1 MDGDLIK
8 PTPTDRRPIRRA
20 GVWIA
25 LAATLLSCRESAGQ
39 VRHSYDSTTIVRPS
53 PQVIQAAAPVE
64 LANSSPRHAVVSALT
79 EDQASTGGQ
88 SGNRPHSTPI
98 AEALNRKGSVT
109 FRKTPLAEAV
119 FLLSELWHIN
129 IVAGESVSGE
139 VSGAF
144 HDAPLREVLA
154 AALTASG
161 YSYRQT
167 GNSLIVLPIDDVGAD
182 DPEFVS
188 QMIRLPPD
196 LDDLD
201 STIEAVQ
208 LLLSQ
213 RGQSRVVGTGGLLV
227 VDTPARVDRIRD
239 LLTELSPGSRAPAS
253 PPPASLSAPDSMANA
268 SDLSAAGGA
277 GDIIQNGIAYFSPQF
292 TEADEMAEPLREA
305 LGEDVV
311 VAVYPEENRIMVKGN
326 AAQLSLAE
334 DAISQLDVPRQQ
346 VRITAMIYD
355 VGLSELEELG
365 LNLSR
370 DLRAIA
376 VANNEALES
385 VASNVDS
392 LYVFTSNLASGGA
405 AQLGIRTITDTLGAN
420 VLLEALDATAE
431 AKLLADP
438 SITVGDRRQASI
450 RIVRKIPI
458 VGANPVE
465 NSNAVF
471 TQTEF
476 EEAGVILTVQPR
488 ISRDGTIELQVSP
501 EYSVV
506 AELTATGPV
515 IDSRT
520 ADTTVRVGDGQMF
533 VLGGLRQKS
542 IVESKRGIPY
552 LQDVKY
558 VGAIFRSHRTEVR
571 ESELIVFL
579 KPELVTPYSP
589 GSLREQQAAC
599 VAQGQLDRIPYASTR
614 PQTPCCV
621 DHYCPNHYP
630 RCRING
636 GSQELGMMGGHGIEC
651 MPLCEQVI
659 DSRIGQDRP
668 LETLAPPMSNSHVP
682 TATPTPSP
690 QRAPESRRPVE
701 AAEQVDVGFAPVHID
716 TAFSGT
722 SEAAR

>member
-1 MDGDLIK
+1 M
-8 PTPTDRRPIRRA
+8 
-20 GVWIA
+20 
-25 LAATLLSCRESAGQ
+25 
-39 VRHSYDSTTIVRPS
+39 
-53 PQVIQAAAPVE
+53 
-64 LANSSPRHAVVSALT
+64 
-79 EDQASTGGQ
+79 
-88 SGNRPHSTPI
+88 
-98 AEALNRKGSVT
+98 
-109 FRKTPLAEAV
+109 
-119 FLLSELWHIN
+119 
-129 IVAGESVSGE
+129 SGE
-139 VSGAF
+139 VNGAF
-144 HDAPLREVLA
+144 HDAPLREVLS

-213 RGQSRVVGTGGLLV
+213 RGQSRVVGTGVLLV
-227 VDTPARVDRIRD
+227 VDTPARVSRIRD
-239 LLTELSPGSRAPAS
+239 LLTELSPRAVAPTS
-253 PPPASLSAPDSMANA
+253 PPPSGSAAPDSVAA
-268 SDLSAAGGA
+268 TTELSATGGA
-277 GDIIQNGIAYFSPQF
+277 GDIVQNSIAYFSPQF

-311 VAVYPEENRIMVKGN
+311 VAVYPEENRIMVRGD

-334 DAISQLDVPRQQ
+334 DAIAHLDVPRQQ

-355 VGLSELEELG
+355 VGLVELEELG

-376 VANNEALES
+376 VANNEALET

-392 LYVFTSNLASGGA
+392 IYVFTSNLASGGA
-405 AQLGIRTITDTLGAN
+405 AQMGIRTITDTLGAN
-420 VLLEALDATAE
+420 VLLEALDSIAE

-438 SITVGDRRQASI
+438 SITVGDRHQASI

-458 VGANPVE
+458 VGANPVA

-506 AELTATGPV
+506 AERTVTGPV

-520 ADTTVRVGDGQMF
+520 ADTTVRVGNGQMF

-542 IVESKRGIPY
+542 IVESKRGVPY
-552 LQDVKY
+552 LKDVKY
-558 VGAIFRSHRTEVR
+558 VGALFRSHSTEVR

-589 GSLREQQAAC
+589 GSPREQRAAC
-599 VAQGQLDRIPYASTR
+599 VAQGQLDRIPYASR
-614 PQTPCCV
+614 YPQTPCCV

-651 MPLCEQVI
+651 MPMCEQVI
-659 DSRIGQDRP
+659 DSRTIEDHP
-668 LETLAPPMSNSHVP
+668 LETLAPPMSNSAAP
-682 TATPTPSP
+682 TTSP
-690 QRAPESRRPVE
+690 APLAERAPELPRH
-701 AAEQVDVGFAPVHID
+701 VDGSEHADLGFAPVHID
-716 TAFSGT
+716 TGFNGA